1 MPSHGIRPSSLTFHI
16 LIFSEISETTRP
28 FGTKL
33 GRDVPWMVLFKVSVD
48 FLSMGNSRWPPLQD
62 INCFFFAFVG
72 YYLENY
78 NREKLIENDQHH
90 NIRNKSLP
98 LN

>member
-1 MPSHGIRPSSLTFHI
+1 LDGSLQSFCGFFVDGKFKMATAAGH
-16 LIFSEISETTRP
+16 
-28 FGTKL
+28 KL
-33 GRDVPWMVLFKVSVD
+33 
-48 FLSMGNSRWPPLQD
+48 
-62 INCFFFAFVG
+62 FFFAFVG